1 MLKLFSLG
9 QNMRIR
15 FAVMQL
21 ENRGEV
27 VGLRRLRAIWI
38 IANIHFLFAKQNAQD
53 DGQLVVFG
61 FEPPHYSH
69 DDHAPVNLRIHMP
82 AIGAASCLG

>member
-27 VGLRRLRAIWI
+27 GGLRRLRAIWI
-38 IANIHFLFAKQNAQD
+38 IANIHLLFAKQDAQG
-53 DGQLVVFG
+53 DGQQVLRLQRIK
-61 FEPPHYSH
+61 S
-69 DDHAPVNLRIHMP
+69 DHNFDPE
-82 AIGAASCLG
+82 

>member
-15 FAVMQL
+15 FAVVQL

-27 VGLRRLRAIWI
+27 VGLR
-38 IANIHFLFAKQNAQD
+38 
-53 DGQLVVFG
+53 
-61 FEPPHYSH
+61 S
-69 DDHAPVNLRIHMP
+69 
-82 AIGAASCLG
+82 

>member
-15 FAVMQL
+15 FAVVQQ

-27 VGLRRLRAIWI
+27 VGLL
-38 IANIHFLFAKQNAQD
+38 
-53 DGQLVVFG
+53 
-61 FEPPHYSH
+61 S
-69 DDHAPVNLRIHMP
+69 
-82 AIGAASCLG
+82 